1 MFLNDQEAREV
12 IGFYAVWACLIC
24 LITLLIRPFIS
35 MKQMVR
41 DFAITFL
48 FSFLCGLV
56 LEYFDMPVPVKCGIS
71 GTVGMF
77 AIFLYEI
84 AIKLLKN
91 VEQNPAKYLSKLK
104 RK

>member
-1 MFLNDQEAREV
+1 MVSDQEVKEA
-12 IGFYAVWACLIC
+12 IKFYSTWASFIC

-35 MKQMVR
+35 VKQVIR
-41 DFAITFL
+41 DSIITFL

-71 GTVGMF
+71 GIVGMF

-84 AIKLLKN
+84 AIKILKK
-91 VEQNPAKYLSKLK
+91 VEENPTRYIKKWK
-104 RK
+104 DK